1 MAKHASS
8 MYKRSI
14 TALGVSAALM
24 MALTGCLGG
33 GNDTPQ
39 EPVESS
45 AQQSSGSSAKDAAIA
60 ERGGDDSKK
69 DDAKKTESAE
79 ASAEPSKEAASEAAK
94 EPVAAGELTPP
105 GTALKF
111 GEIAKTRS
119 NSGKQGD
126 EKYKEA
132 TFDTTVTKIV
142 PGDPADL
149 AKLEGAA
156 KFAGQTPYYVFFE
169 SKLTSLSKPSA
180 GMSDAYLDA
189 HLKDGTKAQKL
200 IVFGTLGDCKSGS
213 FETEGKDDTFS
224 YVVGSTKSS
233 CSVFLAPSG
242 DAVSSASYSSSSYS
256 YEKYSDNEYN
266 KNPITWGK

>member
-1 MAKHASS
+1 MAKHAAS

-33 GNDTPQ
+33 GTDTPQ
-39 EPVESS
+39 EPVASS

-60 ERGGDDSKK
+60 ERGGE
-69 DDAKKTESAE
+69 DAKKTESAE
-79 ASAEPSKEAASEAAK
+79 ASAEPSKEASSEAAK

-119 NSGKQGD
+119 NSGKKGD
-126 EKYKEA
+126 AKYKEA

-142 PGDPADL
+142 AGDPADL

-169 SKLTSLSKPSA
+169 SKLTSLSTPTA

-224 YVVGSTKSS
+224 YVVGSTKAS
-233 CSVFLAPSG
+233 CSVFLAPAG
-242 DAVSSASYSSSSYS
+242 DAVTSASYSSSSYS

-266 KNPITWGK
+266 KNPVTWGK

>member
-1 MAKHASS
+1 MAQHATS

-14 TALGVSAALM
+14 AALGVSAALM

-33 GNDTPQ
+33 ADTTP
-39 EPVESS
+39 EPAESS
-45 AQQSSGSSAKDAAIA
+45 AQQSSGSSAKDAASA
-60 ERGGDDSKK
+60 ERGGE
-69 DDAKKTESAE
+69 DAQKTESAEASEE
-79 ASAEPSKEAASEAAK
+79 ASAEPSKEAAK
-94 EPVAAGELTPP
+94 EPAAAGELTPP

-189 HLKDGTKAQKL
+189 HLKDGTRAQKL

-224 YVVGSTKSS
+224 YLVGSTKSS
-233 CSVFLAPSG
+233 CSVFLAPTG
-242 DAVSSASYSSSSYS
+242 DAVTSASYSSASYH
-256 YEKYSDNEYN
+256 YEKYSDNEYEE
-266 KNPITWGK
+266 NPITWGK